1 MESDR
6 ETIVIIGAGIVGVAT
21 AYFTVKKL
29 AKKYPAEIRPQV
41 ILLEQCEPGC
51 SASGKSGGF
60 LARHWSDGTDTE
72 QLAQFSYDLHAK
84 LALEHNGSER
94 WGYRP
99 LNTFCAEIDRIPVMP
114 AKQHKSTH
122 QRTEA
127 ESVVTS
133 IEVIAPRAHS
143 SSSVTTMEYSGP
155 GTPITSF
162 DSENQQTSTHGSI
175 SVPDVGAVK
184 EVAPEAVPWLKT
196 SLVNKL
202 RQVGDTTSTAQVDP
216 LKFTRSLLAEA
227 KGYGLK
233 SIRGKVIDVADT
245 GYRQPIIELSIDKG
259 AGIGTLGEL
268 PDVLNYVDPS
278 NAESISTKSKKLGTT
293 KPYILLL
300 DQGQDIPADKIVVA
314 CGAWATSCLR
324 WEAFRDVSASQI
336 PIQGLRVHYLLA
348 KPKEQIPAQAVFAE
362 INGTVYS
369 GEDAIEIYPRP
380 DGSVFICGE
389 ALDDPEMPPHNPF
402 EPVYS
407 KRATGRL
414 KQIVN
419 DVSSTLSFDM
429 IQYGLACHLPVHAKG
444 IPVISK
450 VPSSKG
456 LYIAAGH
463 GCWGILNGPATGLA
477 ISELLVDDECSRSQH
492 ESGTKHKENV
502 QKFLRK
508 IGKDAE
514 AKILADKQ
522 LNAQLAKIEAAAAQS
537 YSKDT
542 GTVAPEPAAVAKQAA
557 PKSAKPAHK
566 KAVPDEPASEP
577 KQSNR
582 PTDIGIIGEW
592 EVVEEV
598 VDLPNSD
605 RGGENAIDAS
615 GDLPQNQPEL
625 RGAELLDEEDHHS
638 GQLADFDIKEKTAT
652 TAPDPADDSI
662 DPEAVVFKKRRAPVN
677 RATRK
682 QRKL

>member
-1 MESDR
+1 MPTGR
-6 ETIVIIGAGIVGVAT
+6 ETIVVIGAGIVGVST
-21 AYFTVKKL
+21 AYFTAKKL
-29 AKKYPAEIRPQV
+29 AAEYPAEKRPRV
-41 ILLEQCEPGC
+41 VLVEQCEPGC

-84 LALEHNGSER
+84 LAQEHNGPER

-114 AKQHKSTH
+114 AKQHKAVH

-133 IEVIAPRAHS
+133 IEVIAPRSHS
-143 SSSVTTMEYSGP
+143 TSSMATVEYSGTS
-155 GTPITSF
+155 TPTLLLDTD
-162 DSENQQTSTHGSI
+162 DSQQTSTHGSI
-175 SVPDVGAVK
+175 AVPEVGSVK

-196 SLVNKL
+196 DLVNKL

-216 LKFTRSLLAEA
+216 LKLTRSLLVEA
-227 KGYGLK
+227 KTFGLE
-233 SIRGKVIDVADT
+233 SVRGKVIDVADT
-245 GYRQPIIELSIDKG
+245 GYRPPFIELSIDSKHPYRLSE
-259 AGIGTLGEL
+259 AEQAN
-268 PDVLNYVDPS
+268 VLDIVDPI
-278 NAESISTKSKKLGTT
+278 NAERIDVKSKKLGTN
-293 KPYILLL
+293 KPYIVFL
-300 DQGQDIPADKIVVA
+300 DQGRDIPADKIVVA
-314 CGAWATSCLR
+314 CGAWANSCLR

-419 DVSSTLSFDM
+419 DVSSALSFDM

-477 ISELLVDDECSRSQH
+477 VSELLVDGDCSS
-492 ESGTKHKENV
+492 
-502 QKFLRK
+502 L
-508 IGKDAE
+508 
-514 AKILADKQ
+514 
-522 LNAQLAKIEAAAAQS
+522 
-537 YSKDT
+537 
-542 GTVAPEPAAVAKQAA
+542 
-557 PKSAKPAHK
+557 
-566 KAVPDEPASEP
+566 
-577 KQSNR
+577 
-582 PTDIGIIGEW
+582 
-592 EVVEEV
+592 
-598 VDLPNSD
+598 DLSD
-605 RGGENAIDAS
+605 FR
-615 GDLPQNQPEL
+615 
-625 RGAELLDEEDHHS
+625 LD
-638 GQLADFDIKEKTAT
+638 
-652 TAPDPADDSI
+652 
-662 DPEAVVFKKRRAPVN
+662 RWY
-677 RATRK
+677 
-682 QRKL
+682 

>member
-1 MESDR
+1 MPSDK
-6 ETIVIIGAGIVGVAT
+6 ETIVIIGAGIVGVST
-21 AYFTVKKL
+21 AYFTAKRL
-29 AKKYPAEIRPQV
+29 AKQYVENERPRV

-84 LALEHNGSER
+84 LAQEHNGSER

-114 AKQHKSTH
+114 AKQHKAVH
-122 QRTEA
+122 QRSEA

-133 IEVIAPRAHS
+133 IEVIAARAHG
-143 SSSVTTMEYSGP
+143 SSSVTTLEYSNP
-155 GTPITSF
+155 STPSASL
-162 DSENQQTSTHGSI
+162 DNDNQQTSTHGSI
-175 SVPDVGAVK
+175 SVPDVGSVK
-184 EVAPEAVPWLKT
+184 EVAPQMVPWLKT

-202 RQVGDTTSTAQVDP
+202 RQVGDTGSTAQVDP
-216 LKFTRSLLAEA
+216 LKLTRTLLAEA
-227 KGYGLK
+227 KGYGLEH
-233 SIRGKVIDVADT
+233 IRGKVIDVAET
-245 GYRQPIIELSIDKG
+245 GYRPPIIELSIDSKPANIRAPG
-259 AGIGTLGEL
+259 NRQ
-268 PDVLNYVDPS
+268 PSVLSIV
-278 NAESISTKSKKLGTT
+278 NATHTEDINLKAKKLGTT
-293 KPYILLL
+293 KPYIVLL

-314 CGAWATSCLR
+314 CGAWVTSCLR

-419 DVSSTLSFDM
+419 DVTSALSFDM
-429 IQYGLACHLPVHAKG
+429 IQYGLACHLPVHAQG

-450 VPSSKG
+450 VPSSKA

-477 ISELLVDDECSRSQH
+477 VSELLVDGECTS
-492 ESGTKHKENV
+492 
-502 QKFLRK
+502 L
-508 IGKDAE
+508 D
-514 AKILADKQ
+514 L
-522 LNAQLAKIEAAAAQS
+522 
-537 YSKDT
+537 
-542 GTVAPEPAAVAKQAA
+542 
-557 PKSAKPAHK
+557 
-566 KAVPDEPASEP
+566 
-577 KQSNR
+577 SNFR
-582 PTDIGIIGEW
+582 
-592 EVVEEV
+592 
-598 VDLPNSD
+598 LD
-605 RGGENAIDAS
+605 RWY
-615 GDLPQNQPEL
+615 
-625 RGAELLDEEDHHS
+625 
-638 GQLADFDIKEKTAT
+638 
-652 TAPDPADDSI
+652 
-662 DPEAVVFKKRRAPVN
+662 
-677 RATRK
+677 
-682 QRKL
+682 

>member
-6 ETIVIIGAGIVGVAT
+6 ETIVIIGAGIIGVST
-21 AYFTVKKL
+21 AYFTAKKL
-29 AKKYPAEIRPQV
+29 AKEYPPETRPQV

-60 LARHWSDGTDTE
+60 LARHWSNGTDTE

-84 LALEHNGSER
+84 LALEHKGSER

-99 LNTFCAEIDRIPVMP
+99 LSTFCAEIDRIPVMP
-114 AKQHKSTH
+114 AKQHKSIH

-133 IEVIAPRAHS
+133 IEVIAARAHS
-143 SSSVTTMEYSGP
+143 SSSVTTLEYSGP
-155 GTPITSF
+155 NTPTASL
-162 DSENQQTSTHGSI
+162 DSEGQQTSTHGSI
-175 SVPDVGAVK
+175 SVPDVSSVK
-184 EVAPEAVPWLKT
+184 EVAPGAVPWLKT
-196 SLVNKL
+196 DLVNKL
-202 RQVGDTTSTAQVDP
+202 RQVGDPTSTAQVDP
-216 LKFTRSLLAEA
+216 LKLTRSLLAEA
-227 KGYGLK
+227 KAYGLK
-233 SIRGKVIDVADT
+233 STRGKVIDVADT
-245 GYRQPIIELSIDKG
+245 GYRPLIIELSVDSKRSCG
-259 AGIGTLGEL
+259 DVFNKQA
-268 PDVLNYVDPS
+268 DVLNYVNPE
-278 NAESISTKSKKLGTT
+278 NAESLSTRSKKLGTS
-293 KPYILLL
+293 KPYIVLL
-300 DQGQDIPADKIVVA
+300 DQGQDIPADKVVVA

-336 PIQGLRVHYLLA
+336 PIQGLRAHYLLA

-407 KRATGRL
+407 KRATSRL

-419 DVSSTLSFDM
+419 DVSSAISFDV

-477 ISELLVDDECSRSQH
+477 VSELLVDGECTS
-492 ESGTKHKENV
+492 
-502 QKFLRK
+502 L
-508 IGKDAE
+508 
-514 AKILADKQ
+514 
-522 LNAQLAKIEAAAAQS
+522 
-537 YSKDT
+537 
-542 GTVAPEPAAVAKQAA
+542 
-557 PKSAKPAHK
+557 
-566 KAVPDEPASEP
+566 
-577 KQSNR
+577 
-582 PTDIGIIGEW
+582 
-592 EVVEEV
+592 
-598 VDLPNSD
+598 DLSSFRLD
-605 RGGENAIDAS
+605 RWY
-615 GDLPQNQPEL
+615 
-625 RGAELLDEEDHHS
+625 
-638 GQLADFDIKEKTAT
+638 
-652 TAPDPADDSI
+652 
-662 DPEAVVFKKRRAPVN
+662 
-677 RATRK
+677 
-682 QRKL
+682 

>member
-1 MESDR
+1 MSAYQKKAPWDR
-6 ETIVIIGAGIVGVAT
+6 NN
-21 AYFTVKKL
+21 
-29 AKKYPAEIRPQV
+29 KYW
-41 ILLEQCEPGC
+41 CDYC
-51 SASGKSGGF
+51 
-60 LARHWSDGTDTE
+60 
-72 QLAQFSYDLHAK
+72 
-84 LALEHNGSER
+84 
-94 WGYRP
+94 
-99 LNTFCAEIDRIPVMP
+99 RIYV
-114 AKQHKSTH
+114 
-122 QRTEA
+122 
-127 ESVVTS
+127 
-133 IEVIAPRAHS
+133 
-143 SSSVTTMEYSGP
+143 
-155 GTPITSF
+155 F
-162 DSENQQTSTHGSI
+162 DN
-175 SVPDVGAVK
+175 
-184 EVAPEAVPWLKT
+184 
-196 SLVNKL
+196 
-202 RQVGDTTSTAQVDP
+202 
-216 LKFTRSLLAEA
+216 RS
-227 KGYGLK
+227 
-233 SIRGKVIDVADT
+233 
-245 GYRQPIIELSIDKG
+245 
-259 AGIGTLGEL
+259 
-268 PDVLNYVDPS
+268 
-278 NAESISTKSKKLGTT
+278 
-293 KPYILLL
+293 
-300 DQGQDIPADKIVVA
+300 
-314 CGAWATSCLR
+314 
-324 WEAFRDVSASQI
+324 
-336 PIQGLRVHYLLA
+336 
-348 KPKEQIPAQAVFAE
+348 
-362 INGTVYS
+362 
-369 GEDAIEIYPRP
+369 
-380 DGSVFICGE
+380 
-389 ALDDPEMPPHNPF
+389 
-402 EPVYS
+402 
-407 KRATGRL
+407 
-414 KQIVN
+414 
-419 DVSSTLSFDM
+419 
-429 IQYGLACHLPVHAKG
+429 
-444 IPVISK
+444 
-450 VPSSKG
+450 
-456 LYIAAGH
+456 
-463 GCWGILNGPATGLA
+463 
-477 ISELLVDDECSRSQH
+477 SRSQH